1 MVLGIKPTIASAM
14 LYQMSYS
21 GPLMKGLVISWTF
34 ESGVLVL
41 YPIRNKME
49 VWETAV
55 AYTLLEIRVQK
66 MLFGCPHR
74 RTLFG
79 SR

>member
-1 MVLGIKPTIASAM
+1 VVLGIKPTIASAM

-41 YPIRNKME
+41 YQIRNKME

-55 AYTLLEIRVQK
+55 AYTLLEIRLQNV
-66 MLFGCPHR
+66 L
-74 RTLFG
+74 G
-79 SR
+79 SM